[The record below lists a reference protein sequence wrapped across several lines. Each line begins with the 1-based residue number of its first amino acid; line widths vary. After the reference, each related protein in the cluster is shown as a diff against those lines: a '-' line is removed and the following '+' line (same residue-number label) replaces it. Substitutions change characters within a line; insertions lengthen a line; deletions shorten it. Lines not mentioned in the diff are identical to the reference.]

1 MKDLSAVQR
10 YTLLSNFQCANADT
24 QECTQDGTQRSQ
36 CANADTQDGTQDGTI
51 IKRDKS
57 TGTKVSSMSDASPTQ
72 KEEPDLLVTLGSQVF
87 FWPASLVF
95 AI

>member
-1 MKDLSAVQR
+1 MKGLSAVQR
-10 YTLLSNFQCANADT
+10 YTLLSNSQCSNADT

-57 TGTKVSSMSDASPTQ
+57 IEKKSSSTIDTCPNNKKYLTC
-72 KEEPDLLVTLGSQVF
+72 
-87 FWPASLVF
+87 
-95 AI
+95 

>member
-1 MKDLSAVQR
+1 MKYLTAMQR

-24 QECTQDGTQRSQ
+24 QECTQDSTQRSQ

-57 TGTKVSSMSDASPTQ
+57 IEKKAHLCLMLPLHKRKSLTY
-72 KEEPDLLVTLGSQVF
+72 LLLGSQVF
-87 FWPASLVF
+87 FWPAILVF